1 MSSPLGPIWMASP
14 PEVHSALLS
23 SGPGPASLL
32 TAAGA
37 WTALSTEY
45 ASTAAELSGLVG
57 TVQTATWLGP
67 SSQRYVTAHAPYVA
81 WLTQASADA
90 AGVAAQHDLAAT
102 AYTVALAAMPTLAE
116 LAANHIM
123 HGVLA
128 ATNFFGV
135 NTIPIALN
143 ESDYLRMWL
152 QAATAMG
159 FYQATTGAALAVA
172 PRSVAAPQI
181 LTPGGGAELAQAPA
195 AAGDPN
201 PFMSIID
208 AIVALL
214 EAYVKALPDGDA
226 IWYFLTHPVEQITQ
240 IITDFATNPEAAIIT
255 WGPLLFALGY
265 QAFFQPFGYTF
276 WGLLL
281 TSPLWG
287 SALLTVGVASLGFLS
302 LIKLDFP
309 EIPTDIAAVPVSG
322 AEHTSYPVAGISS
335 TVASPGGAPA
345 ATAASAPTGPV
356 SAPAPATAGF
366 AYAVAS
372 SGDWGPTFGPRVG
385 GRAGAKAP
393 AATIPAAGVAAVSSV
408 AARAKRRRRAPLH
421 DHGDEYL
428 EFDSGF
434 VPPSWDGAAQASD
447 RGAGKV
453 GFAGTVPT
461 ETLLSA
467 AGLTALAGNDFGSG
481 PRMPMVPGSWERGR
495 EEGGP
500 ESQRDDLPQSSR

>member
-1 MSSPLGPIWMASP
+1 MSSIVGPIWMASP
-14 PEVHSALLS
+14 PEVHSAMLS

-37 WTALSTEY
+37 WNALSTEY
-45 ASTAAELSGLVG
+45 AATATELSGLVG
-57 TVQTATWLGP
+57 TVQTAAWQGP
-67 SSQRYVTAHAPYVA
+67 SSESYVAAHAPYVA

-90 AGVAAQHDLAAT
+90 AGVAAQHDLAAA
-102 AYTVALAAMPTLAE
+102 AYTAALAAMPTLAE
-116 LAANHIM
+116 LAANHIV

-135 NTIPIALN
+135 NTIPIAVN

-152 QAATAMG
+152 QAATVMG
-159 FYQATTGAALAVA
+159 FYQATSGTALAVS

-181 LTPGGGAELAQAPA
+181 VTPGGGAELTQAAA

-240 IITDFATNPEAAIIT
+240 IIIDFATNPEAAIIT

-309 EIPTDIAAVPVSG
+309 EIPADVAAVPVSA
-322 AEHTSYPVAGISS
+322 AEHTNYPIAGISS
-335 TVASPGGAPA
+335 TVATPGGAST
-345 ATAASAPTGPV
+345 TASVGASAV
-356 SAPAPATAGF
+356 APAPAAPATAGF

-372 SGDWGPTFGPRVG
+372 SGDWGPTFGPRFG

-393 AATIPAAGVAAVSSV
+393 AATIPAAGAAAVSSA
-408 AARAKRRRRAPLH
+408 AARVKRRRRAPLH

-428 EFDSGF
+428 EMDSGF
-434 VPPSWDGAAQASD
+434 VPPSWNGGAQASD

-461 ETLLSA
+461 ETLLVA
-467 AGLTALAGNDFGSG
+467 AGLTAMAGDDFGCG
-481 PRMPMVPGSWERGR
+481 PRMPMVPSTWERGR
-495 EEGGP
+495 EEGGS
-500 ESQRDDLPQSSR
+500 ESPRDDLPQSS